1 MRPLRLGAGIP
12 ASAGIALSGRPGGR
26 LASPAPS
33 AMPKRIGGDRLSD
46 MRRRR
51 LDDRD
56 DDLPTS
62 VLLRYPFDMVR
73 LACTRCGRRGQY
85 RKSTLL
91 ARFGPDYG
99 LVSR

>member
-1 MRPLRLGAGIP
+1 
-12 ASAGIALSGRPGGR
+12 
-26 LASPAPS
+26 
-33 AMPKRIGGDRLSD
+33 

-56 DDLPTS
+56 DLPTS
-62 VLLRYPFDMVR
+62 VLLRDYPFEMVR

-91 ARFGPDYG
+91 ARSD
-99 LVSR
+99 LTMAWSA

>member
-1 MRPLRLGAGIP
+1 
-12 ASAGIALSGRPGGR
+12 
-26 LASPAPS
+26 
-33 AMPKRIGGDRLSD
+33 

-56 DDLPTS
+56 DLPTS
-62 VLLRYPFDMVR
+62 VLLRDYPFEMVR

-91 ARFGPDYG
+91 ARFGPDYD
-99 LVSR
+99 LVIMRLDLGCPTIPAPSIHEHCGVIYPDLVGR

>member
-1 MRPLRLGAGIP
+1 M
-12 ASAGIALSGRPGGR
+12 
-26 LASPAPS
+26 
-33 AMPKRIGGDRLSD
+33 IGSDRASD

-56 DDLPTS
+56 DLPTS
-62 VLLRYPFDMVR
+62 VLLRDYPFEMVR

-99 LVSR
+99 LVSMRFDLAEGCPRIPAPSIHEHCGVCYPDLIGR

>member
-1 MRPLRLGAGIP
+1 
-12 ASAGIALSGRPGGR
+12 
-26 LASPAPS
+26 
-33 AMPKRIGGDRLSD
+33 

-56 DDLPTS
+56 DLPTS
-62 VLLRYPFDMVR
+62 VLLRDYPFEMVR
-73 LACTRCGRRGQY
+73 LACTHCERRGQY

-99 LVSR
+99 LVSKRLELAVGCPRIPVPSIHEHCRVIYPDLIGP

>member
-1 MRPLRLGAGIP
+1 
-12 ASAGIALSGRPGGR
+12 
-26 LASPAPS
+26 
-33 AMPKRIGGDRLSD
+33 

-56 DDLPTS
+56 DLPTS
-62 VLLRYPFDMVR
+62 VLLRDYPFEMVR

-91 ARFGPDYG
+91 ARFGPNYG
-99 LVSR
+99 LVSMRLDLAEGCPRIPAPSIHEHCGVIYPDLIGR